1 MNYFFLLVSL
11 FFTLETLG
19 QSNQTSLQ
27 VSISGASSDAG
38 SIRILV
44 FSKPSGFPDQVKQ
57 AVRSISLPS
66 KSGKASF
73 KLTDLPAG
81 TYAIGVIH
89 DQDNN
94 GKLSTNAVGYP
105 TEKFGFSN
113 NPKVYFGPPSF
124 EKAAFVLGKT
134 PISLEISLR

>member
-1 MNYFFLLVSL
+1 MNYLYLVFSLL
-11 FFTLETLG
+11 FALETLG
-19 QSNQTSLQ
+19 QSNPTNLQ
-27 VSISGASSDAG
+27 VSISGASSDTG

-44 FSKPSGFPDQVKQ
+44 FSKPNGFPDQVKQ

-66 KSGKASF
+66 KNGKASF
-73 KLTDLPAG
+73 KLTDLPTG

-134 PISLEISLR
+134 AVSLEISLR

>member
-11 FFTLETLG
+11 FFVLETVG

-27 VSISGASSDAG
+27 VSISGASSDTG
-38 SIRILV
+38 NIRILV

-57 AVRSISLPS
+57 AVRSISLAP
-66 KSGKASF
+66 KNGKANF
-73 KLTDLPAG
+73 KLTDLPTG

-89 DQDNN
+89 DKDNN

-124 EKAAFVLGKT
+124 DKAAFVLGKT
-134 PISLEISLR
+134 AVSVEISLR

>member
-1 MNYFFLLVSL
+1 MNYLYLVFSLL
-11 FFTLETLG
+11 FALETLG
-19 QSNQTSLQ
+19 QSNPTNLQ
-27 VSISGASSDAG
+27 VSISGASGDTG

-57 AVRSISLPS
+57 AVRSISLSP
-66 KSGKASF
+66 KSGKANF

-89 DQDNN
+89 DLDNN

-105 TEKFGFSN
+105 TEKFGFSK

-134 PISLEISLR
+134 AVSLEISLR

>member
-1 MNYFFLLVSL
+1 MKYLYLLVSL
-11 FFTLETLG
+11 FFTLATMG
-19 QSNQTSLQ
+19 QSSPTSLQ
-27 VSISGASSDAG
+27 VFIRGASSDSG

-44 FSKPSGFPDQVKQ
+44 FSKPAGFPDQVKQ
-57 AVRSISLPS
+57 AVRSISLTP
-66 KSGKASF
+66 KGGKANFSL
-73 KLTDLPAG
+73 KDLPAG
-81 TYAIGVIH
+81 TYAVAVIH

>member
-1 MNYFFLLVSL
+1 MNYLYLVFSL
-11 FFTLETLG
+11 FFALETLG
-19 QSNQTSLQ
+19 QSNPTNLQ
-27 VSISGASSDAG
+27 VSISGASSDTG

-66 KSGKASF
+66 KNGKASF
-73 KLTDLPAG
+73 KLTDLPTG

-124 EKAAFVLGKT
+124 EKAAFILGKT
-134 PISLEISLR
+134 AVLVEISLR

>member
-1 MNYFFLLVSL
+1 MNYLFLLVSL
-11 FFTLETLG
+11 FFALETLG

-57 AVRSISLPS
+57 AVRSISLPP

-89 DQDNN
+89 DLDNN

-105 TEKFGFSN
+105 TEKFGFSK

-134 PISLEISLR
+134 AVSLEINLR

>member
-1 MNYFFLLVSL
+1 MRQIFLLICL
-11 FFTLETLG
+11 FFTLEMVG
-19 QSNQTSLQ
+19 QSNPTSLQ
-27 VSISGASSDAG
+27 VYISGASSDAG
-38 SIRILV
+38 SIRVLI

-57 AVRSISLPS
+57 AVRSISLPP
-66 KSGKASF
+66 KNGKANF
-73 KLTDLPAG
+73 KLSDLPPG

-113 NPKVYFGPPSF
+113 NPKVYFGPPAF
-124 EKAAFVLGKT
+124 EKAAFVLGKN
-134 PISLEISLR
+134 PVSLDISLR

>member
-1 MNYFFLLVSL
+1 MNYLYLVFSLL
-11 FFTLETLG
+11 FALETLG
-19 QSNQTSLQ
+19 QSNPTNLQ
-27 VSISGASSDAG
+27 VSISGASSDTG

-66 KSGKASF
+66 KNGKASF
-73 KLTDLPAG
+73 KLTDLPTG

-105 TEKFGFSN
+105 IEKFGFSN

-134 PISLEISLR
+134 AVLVEISLR

>member
-1 MNYFFLLVSL
+1 MNYFFLLVSFL
-11 FFTLETLG
+11 FTLETMG
-19 QSNQTSLQ
+19 QSSPTSLQ

-57 AVRSISLPS
+57 AVRSISLAP
-66 KSGKASF
+66 KSGKANF
-73 KLTDLPAG
+73 KLTDLPSG

-89 DQDNN
+89 DLDNN

-105 TEKFGFSN
+105 TEKFGFSK
-113 NPKVYFGPPSF
+113 NPKVYFGPPAF

-134 PISLEISLR
+134 TVSLEISLR

>member
-1 MNYFFLLVSL
+1 MNYLFLLVSL
-11 FFTLETLG
+11 FFALETLG

-27 VSISGASSDAG
+27 VSISGASSDTG

-57 AVRSISLPS
+57 AVRSISLPP
-66 KSGKASF
+66 KSGKAIF

-89 DQDNN
+89 DLDNN

-105 TEKFGFSN
+105 TEKFGFSK

-134 PISLEISLR
+134 AVSLEISLR

>member
-11 FFTLETLG
+11 FFTLETMA
-19 QSNQTSLQ
+19 QSSQTSLQ
-27 VSISGASSDAG
+27 VSISGASSDVG

-57 AVRSISLPS
+57 AVRSISLPP

-124 EKAAFVLGKT
+124 GKAAFVLGKT
-134 PISLEISLR
+134 AVSLEIDLR

>member
-1 MNYFFLLVSL
+1 MNYFFLLVSFL
-11 FFTLETLG
+11 FTLETMG
-19 QSNQTSLQ
+19 QSSPTSLQ

-57 AVRSISLPS
+57 AVRSISLPP
-66 KSGKASF
+66 KSGKANF

-89 DQDNN
+89 DLDNN

-105 TEKFGFSN
+105 IEKFGFSN
-113 NPKVYFGPPSF
+113 NPKVYFSPPSF
-124 EKAAFVLGKT
+124 EKASFVLGKT
-134 PISLEISLR
+134 PMKVTISLR

>member
-11 FFTLETLG
+11 FFALETLG

-44 FSKPSGFPDQVKQ
+44 FSKSSGFPDQVKQ
-57 AVRSISLPS
+57 AVRSISLPP

-89 DQDNN
+89 DLDNN

-134 PISLEISLR
+134 AVSLEISLR

>member
-1 MNYFFLLVSL
+1 MNYLFLLVSL
-11 FFTLETLG
+11 FFAWETLG

-57 AVRSISLPS
+57 AVRSISLPP

-89 DQDNN
+89 DLDNN

-105 TEKFGFSN
+105 TEKFGFSK

-134 PISLEISLR
+134 AVSLEINLR

>member
-1 MNYFFLLVSL
+1 MNYLFLLVSL
-11 FFTLETLG
+11 FFALETLG

-57 AVRSISLPS
+57 AVRSISLPP

-73 KLTDLPAG
+73 KLTYLPAG

-89 DQDNN
+89 DLDNN

-105 TEKFGFSN
+105 TEKFGFSK

-134 PISLEISLR
+134 AVSLEISLR

>member
-1 MNYFFLLVSL
+1 MNYLYLVFSLL
-11 FFTLETLG
+11 FTLETLG
-19 QSNQTSLQ
+19 QSNPTNLQ
-27 VSISGASSDAG
+27 VSISGASSDVG

-66 KSGKASF
+66 KNGKASF
-73 KLTDLPAG
+73 KLTDLPTG

-134 PISLEISLR
+134 AVSLEISLR

>member
-1 MNYFFLLVSL
+1 MKHLFLLVGL
-11 FFTLETLG
+11 FLALETLG
-19 QSNQTSLQ
+19 QSNQTTLE
-27 VSISGASSDAG
+27 VSISGASSEAG

-66 KSGKASF
+66 KSGKANF

-105 TEKFGFSN
+105 IEKFGFSN

-124 EKAAFVLGKT
+124 EKAAFALGKS
-134 PISLEISLR
+134 PVSLEISLR

>member
-11 FFTLETLG
+11 LFTLETLG
-19 QSNQTSLQ
+19 QSTQTNLQ
-27 VSISGASSDAG
+27 VSISGASIDAG

-57 AVRSISLPS
+57 AVRSISLPP

-124 EKAAFVLGKT
+124 EKAAFALGKN
-134 PISLEISLR
+134 PVALEISLR

>member
-1 MNYFFLLVSL
+1 M
-11 FFTLETLG
+11 ETLG
-19 QSNQTSLQ
+19 QSNPTSLQ
-27 VSISGASSDAG
+27 VSISGASSDVG

-44 FSKPSGFPDQVKQ
+44 FSKPSGFPEQVKQ
-57 AVRSISLPS
+57 AVRSISLLP
-66 KSGKASF
+66 KNGKASF

-113 NPKVYFGPPSF
+113 NPKVYFGPPAF
-124 EKAAFVLGKT
+124 EKAAFVLGKNAVL
-134 PISLEISLR
+134 IEISLR

>member
-1 MNYFFLLVSL
+1 MNYLYLVFSLL
-11 FFTLETLG
+11 FALETLG
-19 QSNQTSLQ
+19 QSNPTNLQ
-27 VSISGASSDAG
+27 VSISGASGDTG

-66 KSGKASF
+66 KNGKASF
-73 KLTDLPAG
+73 KLTDLPTG

-134 PISLEISLR
+134 AVLVEISLR

>member
-11 FFTLETLG
+11 LFALETLG

-27 VSISGASSDAG
+27 VSISGANSDVG

-57 AVRSISLPS
+57 AVRSISLNP

-73 KLTDLPAG
+73 KLTDLPSG

-134 PISLEISLR
+134 AVLLEIDLR

>member
-1 MNYFFLLVSL
+1 MNYFFLLISL
-11 FFTLETLG
+11 FFALETLV

-44 FSKPSGFPDQVKQ
+44 FSKSSGFPDQVKQ
-57 AVRSISLPS
+57 AVRSISLPP

-81 TYAIGVIH
+81 TYAIGIIH

-113 NPKVYFGPPSF
+113 NPKVYFGPPAF

-134 PISLEISLR
+134 AVSLEIDLR

>member
-1 MNYFFLLVSL
+1 MNYFFLLISL
-11 FFTLETLG
+11 FFALETLG

-57 AVRSISLPS
+57 AVRSISLPP

-89 DQDNN
+89 DLDNN

-105 TEKFGFSN
+105 TEKFGFSK

-134 PISLEISLR
+134 AVSLEISLR

>member
-19 QSNQTSLQ
+19 QSTQTNLQ
-27 VSISGASSDAG
+27 VSISGASSDVG

-57 AVRSISLPS
+57 AVRSISLPP

-134 PISLEISLR
+134 ALSLEIDLR

>member
-1 MNYFFLLVSL
+1 MNYLFLLVSL
-11 FFTLETLG
+11 FFALETLG

-57 AVRSISLPS
+57 AVRSISLPP

-89 DQDNN
+89 DKDNN

-105 TEKFGFSN
+105 IEKFGFSN

-124 EKAAFVLGKT
+124 EKAAFVLGKSAV
-134 PISLEISLR
+134 SLEINLR

>member
-1 MNYFFLLVSL
+1 MNYFFLLISL
-11 FFTLETLG
+11 FFALETLG

-57 AVRSISLPS
+57 AVRSISLPP

-89 DQDNN
+89 DLDNN

-105 TEKFGFSN
+105 IEKFGFSN

-134 PISLEISLR
+134 AVSLEISLR

>member
-1 MNYFFLLVSL
+1 MYYLYLVFSLLY
-11 FFTLETLG
+11 TLETLG
-19 QSNQTSLQ
+19 QSNPTNLQ
-27 VSISGASSDAG
+27 VSISGASSDVG

-66 KSGKASF
+66 KNGKASF
-73 KLTDLPAG
+73 KLTDLPTG

-134 PISLEISLR
+134 AVSLEISLR

>member
-1 MNYFFLLVSL
+1 MNYLFLLASL
-11 FFTLETLG
+11 FFALETLG

-66 KSGKASF
+66 KGGKANF

-105 TEKFGFSN
+105 TEKFGFSK

-134 PISLEISLR
+134 ALSLEINLR

>member
-27 VSISGASSDAG
+27 VSISGANSDAG

-57 AVRSISLPS
+57 AVRSISLPP
-66 KSGKASF
+66 KNGKASF

-124 EKAAFVLGKT
+124 EKAAFVLRKT

>member
-1 MNYFFLLVSL
+1 MNYLFLLVSL
-11 FFTLETLG
+11 FFALETLG

-27 VSISGASSDAG
+27 VSISGASSDTG

-57 AVRSISLPS
+57 AVRSISLPP

-89 DQDNN
+89 DLDNN

-105 TEKFGFSN
+105 TEKFGFSK
-113 NPKVYFGPPSF
+113 NPKVYFGPPTF

-134 PISLEISLR
+134 AVSLEISLR

>member
-1 MNYFFLLVSL
+1 MNYLFLLVSL
-11 FFTLETLG
+11 FFALETLG

-27 VSISGASSDAG
+27 VSISGASSDTG

-57 AVRSISLPS
+57 AVRSISLPP

-89 DQDNN
+89 DLDNN

-105 TEKFGFSN
+105 TEKFGFSK

-134 PISLEISLR
+134 SVSLEINLR

>member
-11 FFTLETLG
+11 FFALETRG
-19 QSNQTSLQ
+19 QSDPTSLQ
-27 VSISGASSDAG
+27 VYISGANSDVG
-38 SIRILV
+38 NIRILV

-57 AVRSISLPS
+57 AVRSISLAP
-66 KSGKASF
+66 KNGKANF
-73 KLTDLPAG
+73 KLTDLPTG

-105 TEKFGFSN
+105 IEKFGFSN

-124 EKAAFVLGKT
+124 DKAAFVLGKT
-134 PISLEISLR
+134 AVSVEISLR

>member
-27 VSISGASSDAG
+27 VSISGANNDSG

-57 AVRSISLPS
+57 AVRSISLAP
-66 KSGKASF
+66 KNGKASF

-94 GKLSTNAVGYP
+94 GKLSTNSVGYP

-134 PISLEISLR
+134 ALSLEINLR